1 MGVIMPKLHFSFAFD
16 TACSKKLINSLK
28 VKVSLLLEAFEI
40 VCSTIS
46 VVIVSF
52 QAIPDS

>member
-1 MGVIMPKLHFSFAFD
+1 MGVIIPKLHFSLDFV

-28 VKVSLLLEAFEI
+28 VNVSLLFEAFEI